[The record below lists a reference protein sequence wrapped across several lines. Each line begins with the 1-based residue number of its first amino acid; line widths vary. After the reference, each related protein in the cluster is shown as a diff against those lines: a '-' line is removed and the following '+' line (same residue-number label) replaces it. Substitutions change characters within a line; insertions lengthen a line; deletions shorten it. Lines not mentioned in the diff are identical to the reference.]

1 MNLKID
7 KSRGME
13 FHTVTSHKETSK
25 KTDAKLILA
34 EQLQINQFREQ
45 NSPQKNRAKQI
56 FYKFRAGQK
65 LTAEELDFIAKE
77 EPNTYRQIRQI
88 MQERQM
94 MEAQMEAAETKEEV
108 AAIRLNEM
116 TKIQATMGEGEQAA
130 AQAETTMARV
140 NQMDS
145 AYKEYTAT
153 VEYKDKEDA
162 KSRAEE
168 KREILEELKRQQETY
183 SDKIKEKAEETDQ
196 TDTPEES
203 DSAAE
208 EIEKTAEN
216 ANKILEEAYDLEDD
230 KKVKSK
236 KKTKRKTKRT
246 DQQPMNTSVDY
257 QALRQKVRGM
267 YHTEKGSSAGNGKEV
282 DLSL

>member
-1 MNLKID
+1 
-7 KSRGME
+7 
-13 FHTVTSHKETSK
+13 
-25 KTDAKLILA
+25 
-34 EQLQINQFREQ
+34 
-45 NSPQKNRAKQI
+45 
-56 FYKFRAGQK
+56 
-65 LTAEELDFIAKE
+65 
-77 EPNTYRQIRQI
+77 
-88 MQERQM
+88 
-94 MEAQMEAAETKEEV
+94 MEAAETKEEV

-208 EIEKTAEN
+208 EIKKTAEN
-216 ANKILEEAYDLEDD
+216 AKKILEEAYDLEDD

-257 QALRQKVRGM
+257 QALRQKVRSM

>member
-1 MNLKID
+1 M
-7 KSRGME
+7 
-13 FHTVTSHKETSK
+13 
-25 KTDAKLILA
+25 
-34 EQLQINQFREQ
+34 
-45 NSPQKNRAKQI
+45 
-56 FYKFRAGQK
+56 
-65 LTAEELDFIAKE
+65 TAEELDFIAKE
-77 EPNTYRQIRQI
+77 EPGTYRQIRQI

-168 KREILEELKRQQETY
+168 KREILEELKRQQE
-183 SDKIKEKAEETDQ
+183 
-196 TDTPEES
+196 S